1 MFVFETISCLIKILT
16 IRQYQIL
23 LVENYDLSQKQNVI
37 PNVPLNIYSLGNDI
51 IPLSLLSQILS
62 LQLEW
67 FHFLGQS
74 PFLSHVWMIMFF
86 WWVSCVWVIIHVTS
100 IHFSGLVSGEQ
111 GGGHKAIMRA
121 MEGKFF
127 C

>member
-62 LQLEW
+62 LQLE
-67 FHFLGQS
+67 
-74 PFLSHVWMIMFF
+74 
-86 WWVSCVWVIIHVTS
+86 
-100 IHFSGLVSGEQ
+100 
-111 GGGHKAIMRA
+111 
-121 MEGKFF
+121 
-127 C
+127 

>member
-1 MFVFETISCLIKILT
+1 MFVIETISCLIKILT

-62 LQLEW
+62 LQLE
-67 FHFLGQS
+67 
-74 PFLSHVWMIMFF
+74 
-86 WWVSCVWVIIHVTS
+86 
-100 IHFSGLVSGEQ
+100 
-111 GGGHKAIMRA
+111 
-121 MEGKFF
+121 
-127 C
+127 